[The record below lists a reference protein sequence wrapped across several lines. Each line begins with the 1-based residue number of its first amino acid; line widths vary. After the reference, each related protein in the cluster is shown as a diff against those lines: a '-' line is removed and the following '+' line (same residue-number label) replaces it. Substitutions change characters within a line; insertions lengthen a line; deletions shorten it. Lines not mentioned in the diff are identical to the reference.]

1 MNPDNILT
9 KFVNNLK
16 SKGRSPSTIIAYKK
30 DLEQLATFIEN
41 DKKTL
46 VSADTD
52 DLENFVKSLMVNE
65 NYSLKTVSRKINSI
79 KTFYKFLYNHNYISE
94 NYADPIEHPDFETK
108 KPKVLSAIE
117 YMALRDTVRSNP
129 RLYTMVE
136 LMLQTGIRIGEI
148 SRLTVEDIEMG
159 GKENYMFI
167 RPYASNPNRTVVL
180 NEVASRAIS
189 EWLQLRPEI
198 KSEVNYLFSTKT
210 GNALLV
216 RNIRTSINN
225 AFKKVGIE
233 DVTVNDLRNTFIVN
247 QLKNGVKVEKIAEVV
262 GHQRISSTEKYLE
275 LVEKLPKKKTSKL
288 VCL

>member
-30 DLEQLATFIEN
+30 DLEQLSDFIEN

-52 DLENFVKSLMVNE
+52 DLESFVKSLMVNE

-79 KTFYKFLYNHNYISE
+79 KTFYKFLYNHNYITE
-94 NYADPIEHPDFETK
+94 NFADPIEHPDFETK
-108 KPKVLSAIE
+108 KPKVLSPIE
-117 YMALRDTVRSNP
+117 YKALRDTVRDNL

-148 SRLTVEDIEMG
+148 SRLTIEDLELD
-159 GKENYMFI
+159 GKESYMLI
-167 RPYASNPNRTVVL
+167 RSYASNPNRTVIL
-180 NEVASRAIS
+180 NETATKALQEWMNQRPNVES
-189 EWLQLRPEI
+189 EI
-198 KSEVNYLFSTKT
+198 HYLFATKT
-210 GNALLV
+210 GNPLLV

-225 AFKKVGIE
+225 AFKKIGIK

-247 QLKNGVKVEKIAEVV
+247 QLKSGVKITKVAEVV
-262 GHQRISSTEKYLE
+262 GHQRVSSTEKYLE
-275 LVEKLPKKKTSKL
+275 LVEKLPKKKINKL